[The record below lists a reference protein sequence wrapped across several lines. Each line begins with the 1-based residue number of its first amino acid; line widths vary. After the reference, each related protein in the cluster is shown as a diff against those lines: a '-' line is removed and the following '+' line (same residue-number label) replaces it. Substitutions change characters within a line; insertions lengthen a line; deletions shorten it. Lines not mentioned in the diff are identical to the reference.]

1 MLSLRSVNQFYGQN
15 HTLWDINLELPRGQ
29 CTVLI
34 GRNGVGKTTLV
45 NCIMGHLPVV
55 SGSMTWQL
63 PDEPPQNLL
72 QQPVETRT
80 ELGISYVPQ
89 GRQIFSQL
97 SVEENLQV
105 ALMAGRDKSRRIP
118 PLIYNLFPN
127 LREMR
132 GRRAGDLGD
141 GEQQQLAIGRALVL
155 EPELLI
161 LDEPTSGVQPS
172 IAADIGNV
180 IRKLNRELGMTIL
193 LVEHKLPFVR
203 RVADRFCLMDKGR
216 SVADGTLEQL
226 DEDLINAYLAV

>member
-1 MLSLRSVNQFYGQN
+1 
-15 HTLWDINLELPRGQ
+15 
-29 CTVLI
+29 
-34 GRNGVGKTTLV
+34 
-45 NCIMGHLPVV
+45 
-55 SGSMTWQL
+55 MTWQL
-63 PDEPPQNLL
+63 ADEPPQNLL
-72 QQPVETRT
+72 QQPMENRAA
-80 ELGISYVPQ
+80 LGISYVPQ

-105 ALMAGRDKSRRIP
+105 ALMAGRDKTRRIP
-118 PLIYNLFPN
+118 PLIYSLFPN

-132 GRRAGDLGD
+132 SRRAGDLCD

-172 IAADIGNV
+172 IAADIGNA

-203 RVADRFCLMDKGR
+203 RVADRFCLMDQGR
-216 SVADGTLEQL
+216 SVANGTLEQL

>member
-1 MLSLRSVNQFYGQN
+1 MLSLRSLNQYYGQN

-29 CTVLI
+29 CTTLL

-55 SGSMTWQL
+55 SGSMTWQ
-63 PDEPPQNLL
+63 PMDAPPQNLL
-72 QQPVETRT
+72 QQPVETRAA
-80 ELGISYVPQ
+80 LGISYVPQ

-105 ALMAGRDKSRRIP
+105 ALMAGRDKPHRIP
-118 PLIYNLFPN
+118 PLVYDLFPN
-127 LREMR
+127 LYDMR
-132 GRRAGDLGD
+132 SRRAGDLCD

-161 LDEPTSGVQPS
+161 LDEPTAGIQPS
-172 IAADIGNV
+172 IAADITNV
-180 IRKLNRELGMTIL
+180 IRKINRELGMTIL
-193 LVEHKLPFVR
+193 LVEHSLPFVR

-216 SVADGTLEQL
+216 NVANGTLEQL
-226 DEDLINAYLAV
+226 DEELINAYLAV